1 MNFKIETPKYTEVQ
15 KLVSKGYDLL
25 LNEYP
30 FFSLQKRISQNFVVK
45 IDIFPYKNNS
55 CLMMRLTENKH
66 LYRDINEFGNII
78 NSYRDCMYDI
88 LTSFRIIER
97 LD

>member
-30 FFSLQKRISQNFVVK
+30 LFSLQKRISQNFVVN

-55 CLMMRLTENKH
+55 CLMMCLTENQRVF
-66 LYRDINEFGNII
+66 RDIKELEDIV

-88 LTSFRIIER
+88 LTSFRTIER